1 MTGLWIGF
9 GCRQGCSVQ
18 ALHELLQQTLLDH
31 ALNEEDLQGMASIDL
46 KAREPA
52 LLALAERLGLPFA
65 TYGAETLAPYQD
77 RLSHHS
83 ARSFAATGC
92 MGVAESAALALA
104 EHCTIGAAVLR
115 VKRRHSAVA
124 TLAIACTEPHRG
136 CTQRST

>member
-31 ALNEEDLQGMASIDL
+31 ALNEADLQGMASIDL

-52 LLALAERLGLPFA
+52 LLVLAERLGLPFA
-65 TYGAETLAPYQD
+65 TYSPEALAPYQD

-92 MGVAESAALALA
+92 LGVAESAALAMA
-104 EHCTIGAAVLR
+104 EDGIQCASMLR

-124 TLAIACTEPHRG
+124 TLAIACTEPHHG